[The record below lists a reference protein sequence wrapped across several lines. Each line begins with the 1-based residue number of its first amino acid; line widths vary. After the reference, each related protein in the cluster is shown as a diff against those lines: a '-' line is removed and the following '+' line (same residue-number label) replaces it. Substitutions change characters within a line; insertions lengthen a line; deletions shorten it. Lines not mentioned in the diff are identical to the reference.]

1 MMYNWT
7 RCLGG
12 YNLEGYNGGVIIMMI
27 FGIILLGLFVYLI
40 LKGQRNDFNISRL
53 AYDKHQFEAI
63 EIAKLRYARGEISY
77 DEFEHIKKNL
87 M

>member
-27 FGIILLGLFVYLI
+27 IGVLLLGIFLYLI
-40 LKGQRNDFNISRL
+40 LKGQKNDINFSRL
-53 AYDKHQFEAI
+53 AFDKHQFEAI
-63 EIAKLRYARGEISY
+63 EIAKLRYARGEITFE
-77 DEFEHIKKNL
+77 EFENIKKNL
-87 M
+87 I